1 MSAFS
6 RFQTLAAGLVLSA
19 TAATGIAMAQP
30 ETNTLAEVN
39 GEPVTERELDLLIS
53 QQTQGRDDVPPA
65 QRRQFLEEVI
75 NLMLLSQAGE
85 AQGLD
90 DDPDLTAQ
98 LNNSRRTAMA
108 QAFVRE
114 LTTGN
119 PVAEE
124 TLRERYEAEYGG
136 EAPKEYRARHI
147 LVGEAEQAA
156 GIIERLNDGEAFE
169 ELAQQYSQDGSA
181 QNGGDLGWFARS
193 DMVEPFSDAVAGMAP
208 GEVSATPVETRFGY
222 HVIRL
227 DDTRE
232 AEVPSFEEVAGQ
244 LRMNVINERIQSQ
257 LDSLRSDAEI
267 DYQADW
273 AE

>member
-1 MSAFS
+1 MTAIS
-6 RFQTLAAGLVLSA
+6 RFQSLAAGLVLSA

-65 QRRQFLEEVI
+65 QRRQFLEEAI

-114 LTTGN
+114 LTTRE
-119 PVAEE
+119 PVAEA

-156 GIIERLNDGEAFE
+156 GIIEQLNDGEAFE
-169 ELAQQYSQDGSA
+169 DLARQYSQDGSA
-181 QNGGDLGWFARS
+181 QNGGDLGWFAGS
-193 DMVEPFSDAVAGMAP
+193 DMVEPFADAVAGMAP
-208 GEVSATPVETRFGY
+208 GEVSATPVETRFGF

-227 DDTRE
+227 DDTRA
-232 AEVPSFEEVAGQ
+232 AEVPGFEDVAGQ

-257 LDSLRSDAEI
+257 LDSLRGDADI
-267 DYQADW
+267 DYRAEW